1 MFSRFFLPSKTLML
15 FLEVYLCWKPVSLG
29 QSRLYQRAHLGMHYM
44 VAHHIV
50 VQHKLNHRRSGELPS
65 GAHSFNSRPS
75 WSCEQELVSRN
86 QLFKRRITLS
96 TCKRT
101 YSTAAELYVLLPPG
115 KSPVGYSRP
124 FASKAGDFEAFW
136 VCPLLFNNR
145 RSRVISN
152 TKRIRNPFWR
162 NLPTVS
168 KQMPSKVLFV
178 GKKTKKNV
186 KRKNVKRDAW
196 RSFGR
201 LSFSE

>member
-29 QSRLYQRAHLGMHYM
+29 QSRLYQRAHLGIQYM

-50 VQHKLNHRRSGELPS
+50 VQHKLNHRRWGELPS

-115 KSPVGYSRP
+115 KSLHCPWVIVVLLPQKRAILKHFEFAHYCSIIGEVEWFQIQREFVTP
-124 FASKAGDFEAFW
+124 FEE
-136 VCPLLFNNR
+136 
-145 RSRVISN
+145 ISPQYLN
-152 TKRIRNPFWR
+152 KCLQKFYLSARKR
-162 NLPTVS
+162 
-168 KQMPSKVLFV
+168 
-178 GKKTKKNV
+178 KKT
-186 KRKNVKRDAW
+186 
-196 RSFGR
+196 
-201 LSFSE
+201 